1 MSLTQTG
8 TEFYRLLLANFQ
20 MLRGCVATAEL
31 LVVLLEV
38 LNLQLSDG
46 ITVKILYSPSNITVH
61 D

>member
-46 ITVKILYSPSNITVH
+46 VTPCGC
-61 D
+61 